1 LLGESGEP
9 VPEEIRQV
17 EALTKYAVVARYP
30 GATEPVVEDDY
41 HQAVAVA
48 AAVVEW
54 VARCL

>member
-1 LLGESGEP
+1 
-9 VPEEIRQV
+9 V